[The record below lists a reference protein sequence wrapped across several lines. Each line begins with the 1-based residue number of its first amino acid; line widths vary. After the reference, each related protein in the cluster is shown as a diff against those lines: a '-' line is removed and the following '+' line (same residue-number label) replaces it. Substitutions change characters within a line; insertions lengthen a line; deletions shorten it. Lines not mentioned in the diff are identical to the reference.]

1 MTFSSSFQTVSR
13 RLARTAVAAVALSVV
28 LAFAAPRGAAA
39 ANEVADWNVL
49 GIDAAVA
56 GGQNPIHVSRTITMM
71 HLAVHDALNAID
83 RRYEPYL
90 YFGPIDR
97 SADAGAAIAA
107 AARDVLVAV
116 IPDWGTPEERAK
128 ALPMVEAAYAAAL
141 ARVPE
146 GPAKAAGIVVG
157 QGAAASIVAARKA
170 DGSPVAVKYTPG
182 TAPGQWRPHP
192 NPSPANPPIANPS
205 LAAGNWPAML
215 PQWAHVTPFT
225 MATPWQFRLPGPPA
239 LTSSEY
245 ARDYN
250 EVKKVGGKSS
260 TERTAEQSEIAR
272 FWYESSPQGWSR
284 IAREVALERAVDPWG
299 VARLLALVNATI
311 ADGYVAG
318 ADTRYHYNFW
328 RPVTAIRAG
337 ETDGND
343 ATSADPAWESYLNTP
358 PLPDYPSTHSVAGG
372 AAAAVLAQFFGSDQ
386 VTFKMQSGPPFA
398 GGTRSFNSFSQ
409 AAQENG
415 DSRVYAG
422 IHFRSAVQDG
432 IKQGDQ
438 IGRRAFDLFLQP
450 HKLAIR

>member
-1 MTFSSSFQTVSR
+1 MTFSSPFQTVSR

-28 LAFAAPRGAAA
+28 LAFAAPRGVAA

-239 LTSSEY
+239 LTSTEY

-284 IAREVALERAVDPWG
+284 IAREVASERAVDPWG

-343 ATSADPAWESYLNTP
+343 ATVADPTWESYLNTP

-386 VTFKMQSGPPFA
+386 VTFKMKCGPPFA
-398 GGTRSFNSFSQ
+398 GVTRSFNSFSQ

-438 IGRRAFDLFLQP
+438 IGRRAFDLFLQT

>member
-1 MTFSSSFQTVSR
+1 MTLSSSFQTVRR
-13 RLARTAVAAVALSVV
+13 RLARTAVAAITLSVA

-39 ANEVADWNVL
+39 ANDVADWNVI

-56 GGQNPIHVSRTITMM
+56 GGQNPIHVSRTIAMM
-71 HLAVHDALNAID
+71 HLAMHDALNAVD

-97 SADAGAAIAA
+97 SADAGVAVAA

-116 IPDWGTPEERAK
+116 IPDWGTPDQRAK
-128 ALPMVEAAYAAAL
+128 ALPMVEAAYVAAL
-141 ARVPE
+141 ARFPE

-157 QGAAASIVAARKA
+157 QGAAASMIAARKA
-170 DGSPVAVKYTPG
+170 DGSPVAIKYTPG
-182 TAPGQWRPHP
+182 TEPGLWRPHP
-192 NPSPANPPIANPS
+192 NPSPANPPIADPS
-205 LAAGNWPAML
+205 LAAGNWPAIL

-239 LTSSEY
+239 LASAEY

-260 TERTAEQSEIAR
+260 TERTAEQTEIAR
-272 FWYESSPQGWSR
+272 FWYESSPEGWSR
-284 IAREVALERAVDPWG
+284 IAREVAAERGVDPWG

-343 ATSADPAWESYLNTP
+343 ATGADPTWESYLNTP

-372 AAAAVLAQFFGSDQ
+372 AAAAVLAQFFGGDQ
-386 VTFKMQSGPPFA
+386 VTFKMQCGPPFA
-398 GGTRSFNSFSQ
+398 GVTRSFNSFSQ

-438 IGRRAFDLFLQP
+438 IGRRAFDLFLQT
-450 HKLAIR
+450 HKLAVR

>member
-1 MTFSSSFQTVSR
+1 MTLSSSFQTVRR
-13 RLARTAVAAVALSVV
+13 RLARTAVAAITLSVAF
-28 LAFAAPRGAAA
+28 AFAAPRGAAA
-39 ANEVADWNVL
+39 ANEVADWNMA

-56 GGQNPIHVSRTITMM
+56 GGQNPIHVSRTIAMM
-71 HLAVHDALNAID
+71 HLAMHDALNAVD

-97 SADAGAAIAA
+97 SADAGAAVAA

-116 IPDWGTPEERAK
+116 IPEWGTPEDRAK
-128 ALPMVEAAYAAAL
+128 ALPMIEAAYVAAL

-157 QGAAASIVAARKA
+157 QGAAASMIAARKA
-170 DGSPVAVKYTPG
+170 DGSPVIIKYTPG
-182 TAPGQWRPHP
+182 TQPGHWRPHP

-205 LAAGNWPAML
+205 LAVGNWPAIL
-215 PQWAHVTPFT
+215 PQWAHVAPFT

-239 LTSSEY
+239 LASAEY

-250 EVKKVGGKSS
+250 EVKKLGGKAN
-260 TERTAEQSEIAR
+260 TERTAEQTEIAR

-284 IAREVALERAVDPWG
+284 IAREVAAERGVDSWG

-343 ATSADPAWESYLNTP
+343 ATAADPTWESYLNTP

-386 VTFKMQSGPPFA
+386 VSFKMECGPPFA

-409 AAQENG
+409 AAQENA

-422 IHFRSAVQDG
+422 IHFRPAVQDG

-438 IGRRAFDLFLQP
+438 IGRRAFDLYLQP
-450 HKLAIR
+450 HKLAVR

>member
-13 RLARTAVAAVALSVV
+13 RLARTAVVAVALSVV

-215 PQWAHVTPFT
+215 PQWAHVTPFI

-239 LTSSEY
+239 LTSTEY

-284 IAREVALERAVDPWG
+284 IAREVASERAVDPWG

-343 ATSADPAWESYLNTP
+343 ATSADPTWESYLNTP

-386 VTFKMQSGPPFA
+386 VTFKMQCGPPFA
-398 GGTRSFNSFSQ
+398 GVTRSFNSFSQ

-438 IGRRAFDLFLQP
+438 IGRRAFDLFLQT